1 MNIKNKVCRIIGKG
15 YKAAIAAVAFAFMM
29 VNNIA
34 LVYASEPTTSA
45 EAAEITKKVTGPIDT
60 LTTILVTIFAAFGT
74 IWLVKAV
81 PELITAIQEQNN
93 SGIFHA
99 ARSIGCA
106 LLLVAL
112 PVIIKLFV

>member
-45 EAAEITKKVTGPIDT
+45 EVAEITKKVTGPIDT
-60 LTTILVTIFAAFGT
+60 ITTIFVSMFAAFGT
-74 IWLVKAV
+74 VWLVKVV
-81 PELITAIQEQNN
+81 PELITGIQERDN

-99 ARSIGCA
+99 GRSIGCA
-106 LLLVAL
+106 LLLIVL
-112 PVIIKLFV
+112 PAIIKLFV